1 MTIYNS
7 VSEDFVSLV
16 DLRQTPFAGS
26 VGGGTVGMLRGDE
39 LAIAPFDVVL
49 RSVAAEAEN
58 PQRPPARSEAR
69 RPGGD
74 FFCGRAALR
83 RRGRFCGT
91 AKCRRTR

>member
-7 VSEDFVSLV
+7 MGEDFVSLV
-16 DLRQTPFAGS
+16 DLRQTPSVGP
-26 VGGGTVGMLRGDE
+26 VGGGAVGMFRGDE

-69 RPGGD
+69 RPGVD
-74 FFCGRAALR
+74 FFLASAR
-83 RRGRFCGT
+83 R
-91 AKCRRTR
+91 